1 MQRLYDEAPEIYRP
15 VKLALESTA
24 GFLGSQSTEVDID

>member
-15 VKLALESTA
+15 VKFASESTA
-24 GFLGSQSTEVDID
+24 GFLGSQSIEPDID